1 MNSNIPNSPDERSP
15 NNGGEELRNGE
26 YNERNNP
33 YFARQQAGA
42 EPDLDA
48 NEPVLRSSDIKRLN
62 RKALVFLAAI
72 AALLILV
79 IFWLATQSGENSPRR
94 NSVRRRWLRQRCR
107 RT

>member
-1 MNSNIPNSPDERSP
+1 MSAPRTMAGKSCATVSTTSATILT
-15 NNGGEELRNGE
+15 LRVSE
-26 YNERNNP
+26 
-33 YFARQQAGA
+33 AGA

-79 IFWLATQSGENSPRR
+79 IFWLATQSGEDSPRR